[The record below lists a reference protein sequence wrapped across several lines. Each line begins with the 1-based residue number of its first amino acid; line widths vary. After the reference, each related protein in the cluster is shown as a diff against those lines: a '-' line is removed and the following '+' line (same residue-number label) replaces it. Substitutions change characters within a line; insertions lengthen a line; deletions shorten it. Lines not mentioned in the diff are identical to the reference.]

1 MDLKEAMNLWTTE
14 CDGTLSGWD
23 TKEGYYTLFI
33 KTGMVRGHAKATA
46 GGIRWEWPDELM
58 EAHKEQEE
66 WKKYKKSRIEAVE
79 EAMVKSSLY
88 QRNVVK
94 EKLENQLCE
103 DEELDNL
110 RIDVRL
116 DDLRD
121 AEYERTKDRIEAGLE
136 KVGLGEIGPDGREM
150 GN

>member
-1 MDLKEAMNLWTTE
+1 MDLIEAMNLWTTE

-33 KTGMVRGHAKATA
+33 KTGMVRGQ
-46 GGIRWEWPDELM
+46 WPDSLM

-66 WKKYKKSRIEAVE
+66 WKKYKKSRLEAVE

-121 AEYERTKDRIEAGLE
+121 AEYERTKERIETGLE